1 MTRIDPITPWTRHI
15 RQSIT
20 TPLALAEVLEVDREM
35 LEQVHARF
43 PLRVSTYYLDLI
55 RRVGAQIANQVVPD
69 ARELEETG
77 LEDPLGEEG
86 DSPVPGISHRYPDRV
101 LFYVNH
107 LCPVYCRFCTRKRK
121 VSDPHSVSQAQ
132 IEQGIDYI
140 RAHPEVRDVIVSGG
154 DPLMLLDDRLDH
166 ILGGL
171 RAIPHVEIIRIGSRV
186 PVALPQRIT
195 PELARVLQRH
205 HPLYIN
211 VHFNHPGEITEES
224 SRACAVLADAG
235 IPLGNQSVLLKGVN
249 DDPEVMK
256 ELVQKLL
263 AIRVKPY
270 LIYLMDLVQG
280 AEHFRTSVQDGL
292 DIIQALRG
300 FTSGMAVPTLVIDAP
315 GGGGKIPITPDAVV
329 TFDDEEIVIRNYEG
343 ELYRYPS
350 HPADQP
356 VQTANDLSA

>member
-1 MTRIDPITPWTRHI
+1 MP
-15 RQSIT
+15 
-20 TPLALAEVLEVDREM
+20 DRRNWE
-35 LEQVHARF
+35 RF
-43 PLRVSTYYLDLI
+43 PPQFS
-55 RRVGAQIANQVVPD
+55 N
-69 ARELEETG
+69 EE
-77 LEDPLGEEG
+77 E
-86 DSPVPGISHRYPDRV
+86 
-101 LFYVNH
+101 
-107 LCPVYCRFCTRKRK
+107 
-121 VSDPHSVSQAQ
+121 A
-132 IEQGIDYI
+132 
-140 RAHPEVRDVIVSGG
+140 VIVFEGHKISGAVSN
-154 DPLMLLDDRLDH
+154 LSQ
-166 ILGGL
+166 GG
-171 RAIPHVEIIRIGSRV
+171 ICVIVMG
-186 PVALPQRIT
+186 
-195 PELARVLQRH
+195 
-205 HPLYIN
+205 
-211 VHFNHPGEITEES
+211 
-224 SRACAVLADAG
+224 DAG